1 VAVAAAESGYGD
13 DSDSSLPLFTGRTA
27 APERPRPAPVPS
39 GRMPQAWDDDTGDL
53 SGPSVGL
60 EIQPEQPPA
69 EAPPRRSR
77 RTPVWL
83 RVMVWTLALGIG
95 LVVTAVFLR
104 AVGILDVDAVINAYA
119 ERGFRRYT
127 TLIVMVP
134 LWAAASATLAHVAL
148 EWVGRRRR
156 AG

>member
-1 VAVAAAESGYGD
+1 
-13 DSDSSLPLFTGRTA
+13 
-27 APERPRPAPVPS
+27 
-39 GRMPQAWDDDTGDL
+39 MPQTWADDTGDL
-53 SGPSVGL
+53 SDPSVGL

-69 EAPPRRSR
+69 EAPPPRRSR

-83 RVMVWTLALGIG
+83 RVVVWTLALTIG
-95 LVVTAVFLR
+95 LVVTAGFLR

-119 ERGFRRYT
+119 ERGLRRYT